1 MSTVIL
7 CGMPDEK
14 RVLQNAL
21 PSVRVL
27 SGTDKLNLPQLVPP
41 DCSRIVVAGLFGGLA
56 PAIKVGDVCVA
67 STIVDKAGTVFTCDA
82 RWNDAI
88 IAAGK
93 AAGLSFTAQ
102 PWYSSGLL
110 GEADTVEQRAAISQ
124 RYGAR
129 AIDDE
134 ARFAVALTLD
144 RGIACNDFRA
154 CSDDWRMTLPPE
166 ARGAIM
172 NADGSP
178 NLAYLLKTLKLA
190 DVPLLT
196 QIAKDYQT
204 SLDALEAAVTA
215 CREVFLS

>member
-21 PSVRVL
+21 PDRLVL
-27 SGTDKLNLPQLVPP
+27 SGTEKLNLPKLLPS
-41 DCSRIVVAGLFGGLA
+41 DCTRIVVAGLMGGLA
-56 PAIKVGDVCVA
+56 PGIAVGDVCVA
-67 STIVDKAGTVFTCDA
+67 STIVDRADDIFACDGD
-82 RWNDAI
+82 WNDAA
-88 IAAGK
+88 IAAAA
-93 AAGLSFTAQ
+93 AAGVTITNQ

-110 GEADTVEQRAAISQ
+110 GEADTVDQRRALYQ
-124 RYGAR
+124 RYGA
-129 AIDDE
+129 ACIDDE
-134 ARFAVALTLD
+134 ARFAVAEAMR

-154 CSDDWRMTLPPE
+154 CSDDHAMTLPPE

-178 NLAYLLKTLKLA
+178 NLQYLFKTLQLA

-196 QIAKDYQT
+196 QIARDYST
-204 SLDALEAAVTA
+204 SLDALETAAKACAAVFAT
-215 CREVFLS
+215 

>member
-21 PSVRVL
+21 PGIAVL
-27 SGTDKLNLPQLVPP
+27 SGTDKLNLEQLVPP

-56 PAIKVGDVCVA
+56 PGIKVGDVCVA
-67 STIVDKAGTVFTCDA
+67 STIADKAGAVFACDA

-93 AAGLSFTAQ
+93 VAGLSFAAA

-110 GEADTVEQRAAISQ
+110 GEADTVEQRSAIFQ
-124 RYGAR
+124 RYGAK

-134 ARFAVALTLD
+134 ARFAVALAID

-154 CSDDWRMTLPPE
+154 CSDDWRMTLPAE

-178 NLAYLLKTLKLA
+178 NIAYLMTTLKID
-190 DVPLLT
+190 DVPTLLK
-196 QIAKDYQT
+196 IADDYRK
-204 SLDALEAAVTA
+204 SLDALDAAARA
-215 CREVFLS
+215 CRAVFAS